1 MASQVEDLIPT
12 ADRVLL
18 RRMDTEKEMT
28 AGGII
33 IPDNAQETGD
43 AAEVVAIGPGAP
55 TEGKP
60 GERDPM
66 DVSKGDTVLINK
78 YAGTEIEA
86 GGLTYLVVKE
96 KDILAR
102 VE

>member
-1 MASQVEDLIPT
+1 MASQIEDLTPT

-18 RRMDTEKEMT
+18 RRMDTESETT

-33 IPDNAQETGD
+33 IPDNAQEIGD
-43 AAEVVAIGPGAP
+43 AAEVMAVGPGEP
-55 TEGKP
+55 IGGKP

-66 DVSKGDTVLINK
+66 DVSVGDTVLINRH
-78 YAGTEIEA
+78 AGTEIEA
-86 GGLTYLVVKE
+86 GGLTYLVVRE